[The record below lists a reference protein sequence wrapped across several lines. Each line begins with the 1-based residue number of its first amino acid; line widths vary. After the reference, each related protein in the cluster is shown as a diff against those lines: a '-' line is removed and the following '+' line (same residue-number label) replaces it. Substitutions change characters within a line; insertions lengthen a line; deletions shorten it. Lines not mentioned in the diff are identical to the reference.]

1 MPPSHGQD
9 GPDKQMELEAGVRK
23 DSLVVGGGH
32 ASAVG
37 RDSDGKMTV
46 GGTPRLVGD
55 TQQGCCT
62 PGEEAGP
69 PGRSCV
75 GGQQGGPRMT
85 AMITGILAR
94 MAPRPAVPG
103 QGVTE
108 ARKVTQGPCDRCRS
122 RHQCPCSV
130 AAGGKRARPPVL
142 AKSSLKQRHT
152 RWPQGPPSGTAHP
165 YRQAAQQPHYTE
177 NLPHQTP

>member
-1 MPPSHGQD
+1 
-9 GPDKQMELEAGVRK
+9 
-23 DSLVVGGGH
+23 
-32 ASAVG
+32 
-37 RDSDGKMTV
+37 
-46 GGTPRLVGD
+46 
-55 TQQGCCT
+55 
-62 PGEEAGP
+62 
-69 PGRSCV
+69 
-75 GGQQGGPRMT
+75 MT

-108 ARKVTQGPCDRCRS
+108 ARKVTQGPWDRCRS

-130 AAGGKRARPPVL
+130 AAGGKRARASVL

-165 YRQAAQQPHYTE
+165 YRQAAQQLHYTE
-177 NLPHQTP
+177 NLPEEPAPGRLSSAEPHPFPLNPAKPPQKVPSRASCGPGTYCIF